1 MKISYNWL
9 KEYIK
14 TDLAASKVAEI
25 LTSIG
30 LEVEALEKFEVIKG
44 GLEGLVVGK
53 VVECQKHPDADKLS
67 LTKVDIGNSTLLNI
81 VCGAKNVAEHQKVV
95 VATIGTTLY
104 KGDNKFEIK
113 KAKIRGIESYG
124 MICAED
130 EIGLSNLHE
139 GIIVLK
145 DDAIPGTPMREYFNI
160 NDDYIFEIGLTPNR
174 IDAASHYGV
183 ARDLAA
189 YLQHRNPVVLEKPSV
204 ENFVKDNTDYK
215 IEVNVQNK
223 EACIRYSGITISNVS
238 IKESPIWLQDRLR
251 SIGLRPINNVVDIT
265 NFVLFETGQPL
276 HAFDAD
282 YITGKKVIVKNVNE
296 GTKFITLDGIERT
309 LSSNDL
315 MICNEQEPMCIA
327 GIFGGINS
335 GVTENTKNI
344 FIESANFNP
353 VFIRKTARRH
363 GLSTDSS
370 FRFER
375 GADPN
380 ITVYALKRAA
390 LLIKEITGGK
400 ISSEIIDVYPKPVS
414 DYTVELNFANVDQ
427 LIGQHIPKDTI
438 KEIIRSLE
446 IKIIAV
452 KEKSLLLEIPTYKV
466 DVQREVDVIEEILRI
481 YGYNNI
487 EVSERV
493 SSNISYIQKPDKE
506 KINNAI
512 SNYLASNGFYEMI
525 TNSLTKVTY
534 YNNND
539 LWKESNLVKIL
550 NPLSSDLGVMRQTL
564 LYSGLE
570 SVTNNLNR
578 KQTNLKMFE
587 FGNCYM
593 INNSENKQNRQENY
607 LEDLH
612 LSLFVTGNKN
622 SDSWTQKSS
631 SVSYYYIKSY
641 VENVLKRLGIPTHN
655 LIFYNPN
662 ETIFSEGQSYYY
674 KEKELVSFGLLNKN
688 ILNNFEIKQPVYF
701 AEFFWNN
708 VLSKLSKQNIK
719 FSELSNFPVVRRDL
733 AMLLDKQ
740 IPYSKVV
747 EIANKC
753 EKKFLQNINLFDVY
767 EGDKIP
773 ENKKSYAVSFHLQ
786 DTSKTL
792 NEFQIEQIMKKLT
805 DAFENELGAQIRK

>member
-1 MKISYNWL
+1 M
-9 KEYIK
+9 
-14 TDLAASKVAEI
+14 
-25 LTSIG
+25 
-30 LEVEALEKFEVIKG
+30 
-44 GLEGLVVGK
+44 
-53 VVECQKHPDADKLS
+53 
-67 LTKVDIGNSTLLNI
+67 
-81 VCGAKNVAEHQKVV
+81 
-95 VATIGTTLY
+95 
-104 KGDNKFEIK
+104 
-113 KAKIRGIESYG
+113 
-124 MICAED
+124 
-130 EIGLSNLHE
+130 
-139 GIIVLK
+139 
-145 DDAIPGTPMREYFNI
+145 
-160 NDDYIFEIGLTPNR
+160 
-174 IDAASHYGV
+174 
-183 ARDLAA
+183 
-189 YLQHRNPVVLEKPSV
+189 
-204 ENFVKDNTDYK
+204 
-215 IEVNVQNK
+215 
-223 EACIRYSGITISNVS
+223 
-238 IKESPIWLQDRLR
+238 
-251 SIGLRPINNVVDIT
+251 
-265 NFVLFETGQPL
+265 
-276 HAFDAD
+276 
-282 YITGKKVIVKNVNE
+282 
-296 GTKFITLDGIERT
+296 
-309 LSSNDL
+309 
-315 MICNEQEPMCIA
+315 
-327 GIFGGINS
+327 
-335 GVTENTKNI
+335 
-344 FIESANFNP
+344 
-353 VFIRKTARRH
+353 
-363 GLSTDSS
+363 
-370 FRFER
+370 
-375 GADPN
+375 
-380 ITVYALKRAA
+380 
-390 LLIKEITGGK
+390 
-400 ISSEIIDVYPKPVS
+400 
-414 DYTVELNFANVDQ
+414 
-427 LIGQHIPKDTI
+427 
-438 KEIIRSLE
+438 
-446 IKIIAV
+446 
-452 KEKSLLLEIPTYKV
+452 LLEIPTYKV

>member
-14 TDLAASKVAEI
+14 IDLAASKVAEI

-53 VVECQKHPDADKLS
+53 VIECQKHPDADNLS

-81 VCGAKNVAEHQKVV
+81 VCGAPNVTIYQKVV

-204 ENFVKDNTDYK
+204 ENFVVDSTDYK
-215 IEVNVQNK
+215 IDVNIQNK
-223 EACIRYSGITISNVS
+223 EACIRYSGVTISNVS

-251 SIGLRPINNVVDIT
+251 SIGLRPINNVVDVT

-276 HAFDAD
+276 HAFNAE
-282 YITGKKVIVKNVNE
+282 YIKGKKIIIKTVNDR
-296 GTKFITLDGIERT
+296 TKFSTLDGIERT

-315 MICNEQEPMCIA
+315 MICNVQEPMCIA

-641 VENVLKRLGIPTHN
+641 VENVLKRLSIPASN

-674 KEKELVSFGLLNKN
+674 KEKELVSFGLLSKN
-688 ILNNFEIKQPVYF
+688 ILINFEIKQPVYY

-708 VLSKLSKQNIK
+708 VLSNLSKQNMK
-719 FSELSNFPVVRRDL
+719 FSELSNFPVVRRDI

-805 DAFENELGAQIRK
+805 DAFEKELGAQIRK